1 VIVKFKKL
9 SEDAIIPTWGHDD
22 DLNAGIDFYSPTD
35 AFIAKGEAKNIDLQI
50 AWEPGKPSYTKIESQ
65 GSPYSICANL
75 HSVIVEKSMPG
86 WKPAMIIKGR
96 SGLSVNNG
104 IECCNA
110 GVIDSSYRGSITVR
124 LYNASPFH
132 YDVHKGDRIAQGVI
146 ILVPVVEIQE
156 ASELSESTRGD
167 KGLGSSGR

>member
-1 VIVKFKKL
+1 MIVKFKKL

-22 DLNAGIDFYSPTD
+22 DSNAGIDFYSPIDMFVPT
-35 AFIAKGEAKNIDLQI
+35 GGAKNIDLNV
-50 AWEPGKPSYTKIESQ
+50 AWEPNKATETHVKSFQ
-65 GSPYSICANL
+65 GCD
-75 HSVIVEKSMPG
+75 VCVDQK

-96 SGLSVNNG
+96 SGLSVNHG

-110 GVIDSSYRGSITVR
+110 GVIDSNYRGSISVR

-132 YDVHKGDRIAQGVI
+132 YQIHKGDRIAQGVI

-167 KGLGSSGR
+167 KGFGSSGR